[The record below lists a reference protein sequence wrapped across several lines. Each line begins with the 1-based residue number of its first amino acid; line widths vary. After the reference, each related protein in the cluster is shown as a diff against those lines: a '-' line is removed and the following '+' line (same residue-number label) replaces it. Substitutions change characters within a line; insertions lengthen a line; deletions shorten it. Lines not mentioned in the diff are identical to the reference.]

1 MKVKTGL
8 LLYKYINIIYIYLR
22 AYKKSCTYCLSH
34 HGQSLNVISKS
45 YGLVTTYMDSTC
57 LEGNKYVVYVVPK
70 CVLSTSWSA
79 SYKPHLKQG
88 RDSLSSC
95 LLWADLDCSKSGCK
109 SSLLV
114 TVFMT
119 ERWSPGRL
127 NRTKRWYIP
136 HTWPQ
141 KPDSHQYCIKD
152 KSV

>member
-1 MKVKTGL
+1 
-8 LLYKYINIIYIYLR
+8 
-22 AYKKSCTYCLSH
+22 
-34 HGQSLNVISKS
+34 
-45 YGLVTTYMDSTC
+45 MDSTC

-70 CVLSTSWSA
+70 CVLSTSSSA

-136 HTWPQ
+136 HMWPQ
-141 KPDSHQYCIKD
+141 KPNSHQYCIKD
-152 KSV
+152 KSVKPRWRRERKKKKVFFILYIYSLWCQLVYRIFATYHTIGFTDYIEWLTMVG